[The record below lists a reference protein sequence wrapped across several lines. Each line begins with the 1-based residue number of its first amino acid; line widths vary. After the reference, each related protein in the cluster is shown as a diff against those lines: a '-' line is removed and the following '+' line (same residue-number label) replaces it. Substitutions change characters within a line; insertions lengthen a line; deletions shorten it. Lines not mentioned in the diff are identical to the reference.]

1 MLALDRVRCLI
12 SGCAITRGMEEAQG
26 KIERVQP
33 KSRPTDAL
41 EGFQARKR
49 CEASESPYIPGYLDV
64 YDLGMD
70 PSQGGH
76 SDDLACGP
84 DVSSDCGKCGNDESG
99 RISSTAPSRQNE
111 M

>member
-1 MLALDRVRCLI
+1 MDVL
-12 SGCAITRGMEEAQG
+12 SPEAW
-26 KIERVQP
+26 KRRKERQ
-33 KSRPTDAL
+33 KEYNQKRRPTDAL

-84 DVSSDCGKCGNDESG
+84 DVSSDCGNCGNDESG
-99 RISSTAPSRQNE
+99 RISGTAPSRQNE